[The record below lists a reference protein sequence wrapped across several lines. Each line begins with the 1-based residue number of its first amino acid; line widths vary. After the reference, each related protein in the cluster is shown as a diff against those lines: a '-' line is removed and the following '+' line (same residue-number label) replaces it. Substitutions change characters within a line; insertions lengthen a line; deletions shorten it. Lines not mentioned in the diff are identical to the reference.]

1 VIKVEIPFKAQIVFD
16 QTQGS
21 LRFSGSADFCQKLIT
36 QKNKHGCD
44 PQKWQVVRVVD
55 GDDVLLNEFI
65 LKCQNNYKIPYE
77 HEELCHCRMV
87 QTEKVLNVIKQ
98 GVFITSEISRV
109 TAAGTGCG
117 SCKKDIDE
125 ITKYLVK

>member
-1 VIKVEIPFKAQIVFD
+1 MIKAEIPFKAQIIFD
-16 QTQGS
+16 QNQVQILGS
-21 LRFSGSADFCQKLIT
+21 VQLMHKIEQQKK
-36 QKNKHGCD
+36 QYGQN
-44 PQKWQVVRVVD
+44 PQKWQTVLVVD

-98 GVFITSEISRV
+98 GVFSTSEISRV
-109 TAAGTGCG
+109 TMAGTGCG
-117 SCKKDIDE
+117 SCKKDIEE
-125 ITKYLVK
+125 IIKYLVK

>member
-1 VIKVEIPFKAQIVFD
+1 MIKAEIPFKAQIVFD
-16 QTQGS
+16 QNQVQV
-21 LRFSGSADFCQKLIT
+21 SGSVQLIHKIEKQKTIYG
-36 QKNKHGCD
+36 QN
-44 PQKWQVVRVVD
+44 PQKWQTVQVVD

-98 GVFITSEISRV
+98 GVFLTSEISRL
-109 TAAGTGCG
+109 TMAGTGCG
-117 SCKKDIDE
+117 SCKKDIEE
-125 ITKYLVK
+125 IIKYLVK

>member
-1 VIKVEIPFKAQIVFD
+1 MIKAKIPFKAQIVFD
-16 QTQGS
+16 QNQVQV
-21 LRFSGSADFCQKLIT
+21 SGSVQLIHKIEKQKTIYG
-36 QKNKHGCD
+36 QN
-44 PQKWQVVRVVD
+44 PQKWQTVQVVD

-98 GVFITSEISRV
+98 GVFLTSEISRL
-109 TAAGTGCG
+109 TMAGTGCG
-117 SCKKDIDE
+117 SCKKDIEE
-125 ITKYLVK
+125 IIKYLVK